1 MRKFNRVALV
11 LFLFFL
17 LRPAVFAQSRTA
29 FPRLEPDPKAL
40 EYYRLS
46 ERDQGYS
53 WIELAEISLWA
64 SGDYSAS
71 NLEKIRASVETLN
84 NSPANPQ
91 EAQQTAQQAVKER
104 AEFILGFMH
113 KNLLKSYS
121 LNQTR
126 IGALLSNGRF
136 NCVSSAVLYMILCRS
151 AGIHASGVMT
161 KDHAFMTLHI
171 GESDI
176 DVETTNPYG
185 FDPGNRKEFSDQF
198 GRVTGFAYVP
208 ARNYRDRQTIGQMEL
223 ISLILNNRIAELET
237 RGNYAEAVQVA
248 IDRAA
253 LLMGDVSAVKPDA
266 AEKSYGPIFEN
277 PFKDLMDRLFNYGST
292 LLKAG
297 REKDGLA
304 WAAAA
309 SSVYPDE
316 SRWQE
321 FILAAANN
329 QLVKYIKS
337 GKTTDARNFL
347 EGEKTLINQAN
358 YARLETVLIDAE
370 LIDNINKIRTA
381 ADGDAALLAIDQIRS
396 SGKISEKRAAEI
408 LTLAVQKTSVV
419 LSTAPAKDW
428 RAAAAY
434 IEDVVARYGS
444 NRELEQLLKTYRGNI
459 ATDFHNRFA
468 AAWNKKN
475 FEEAERILDEGLAE
489 FPDDR
494 QLLSDR
500 AIITKNR

>member
-1 MRKFNRVALV
+1 VSPKPSIRAALV
-11 LFLFFL
+11 IFLFLH
-17 LRPAVFAQSRTA
+17 LRPAIFAQSGTA

-46 ERDQGYS
+46 ERDHGYS
-53 WIELAEISLWA
+53 WTELAEISLWA
-64 SGDYSAS
+64 SGDYSIS
-71 NLEKIRASVETLN
+71 NLEKIRVAIETLN
-84 NSPANPQ
+84 NSPAQP
-91 EAQQTAQQAVKER
+91 ELAKEK

-113 KNLLKSYS
+113 KNFLKSYS

-126 IGALLSNGRF
+126 IGTLLSNGRF
-136 NCVSSAVLYMILCRS
+136 NCVSSAVLYMILCGS
-151 AGIHASGVMT
+151 AGLYANGVIT

-198 GRVTGFAYVP
+198 GKVTGFAYVP
-208 ARNYRDRQTIGQMEL
+208 ARNYRDRQTIGQIEL
-223 ISLILNNRIAELET
+223 ISLIMNNRIAELT
-237 RGNYAEAVQVA
+237 SRGNYAEAVPVA

-253 LLMGDVSAVKPDA
+253 LLMGNLSAVGPDA
-266 AEKSYGPIFEN
+266 AKKSYGPIFEN
-277 PFKDLMDRLFNYGST
+277 PFKNFMDQLFNYGAN

-297 REKDGLA
+297 REKDCLA

-309 SSVYPDE
+309 SSTYPDE

-329 QLVKYIKS
+329 HIMRYIKA
-337 GKTTDARNFL
+337 GKITDAKNFL
-347 EGEKTLINQAN
+347 EDQKTLINPAN
-358 YARLETVLIDAE
+358 YAQLETIVIDAE
-370 LIDNINKIRTA
+370 LLDNVNKIRTA
-381 ADGDAALLAIDQIRS
+381 ADGDAVVNAIDQARS
-396 SGKISEKRAAEI
+396 SGRITEKRAAEM
-408 LTLAVQKTSVV
+408 LTFAVQKTTSV
-419 LSTAPAKDW
+419 LTAAPARDW
-428 RAAAAY
+428 RAAVAY
-434 IEDVVARYGS
+434 IEAVLARFGA
-444 NRELEQLLKTYRGNI
+444 NRELEQALKTYRGNI
-459 ATDFHNRFA
+459 AADFHNRFA

-475 FEEAERILDEGLAE
+475 YDEAESILNEGLAE

-500 AIITKNR
+500 ATIAKNR

>member
-1 MRKFNRVALV
+1 MRKFNRVTLV
-11 LFLFFL
+11 LFIFL
-17 LRPAVFAQSRTA
+17 LRAAIFAQSRTA

-40 EYYRLS
+40 EYYKLS
-46 ERDQGYS
+46 ERNQNYS
-53 WIELAEISLWA
+53 WTELAEISLWA

-71 NLEKIRASVETLN
+71 NIDKIRAAAETLN
-84 NSPANPQ
+84 NSPARPQ
-91 EAQQTAQQAVKER
+91 AAKEK

-126 IGALLSNGRF
+126 IDTLLSNGRF
-136 NCVSSAVLYMILCRS
+136 NCVSSAVLYMILCES
-151 AGIHASGVMT
+151 AGLHASGVMT

-185 FDPGNRKEFSDQF
+185 FDPGNRKDFNDQF

-208 ARNYRDRQTIGQMEL
+208 ARNYRDRQTIGQIEL
-223 ISLILNNRIAELET
+223 VSLILNNRIAELES
-237 RGNYAEAVQVA
+237 RGNYVEAVQVA

-253 LLMGDVSAVKPDA
+253 LLMGNVSSGKPDT

-277 PFKDLMDRLFNYGST
+277 PFKDLMDRLFNYGAS
-292 LLKAG
+292 LLKVG
-297 REKDGLA
+297 REKDCLA

-316 SRWQE
+316 NRWQE

-329 QLVKYIKS
+329 HIMRYIKS
-337 GKTTDARNFL
+337 GKTADARNFL
-347 EGEKTLINQAN
+347 EGETTIINPAN
-358 YARLETVLIDAE
+358 YAKLETILVDAE
-370 LIDNINKIRTA
+370 LLDSVNKIRTA
-381 ADGDAALLAIDQIRS
+381 ADGDAVILAIDQARS
-396 SGKISEKRAAEI
+396 NGKIGEKRAVEI
-408 LTLAVQKTSVV
+408 LTFAVQKTSSA
-419 LSTAPAKDW
+419 LSAAPAKDW
-428 RAAAAY
+428 RAAVAY
-434 IEDVVARYGS
+434 IEGVLARFGA
-444 NRELEQLLKTYRGNI
+444 NRELEQALKTYRNNI

-468 AAWNKKN
+468 AEWNKKN
-475 FEEAERILDEGLAE
+475 FEEAKRILNEGLSE

-494 QLLSDR
+494 QLLSDKA
-500 AIITKNR
+500 AIIRTGNW

>member
-1 MRKFNRVALV
+1 MLKFNRVAPV
-11 LFLFFL
+11 FFLFFL
-17 LRPAVFAQSRTA
+17 LRPAIFAQSGTT

-40 EYYRLS
+40 EYYKLS

-53 WIELAEISLWA
+53 WTELAEISLWA
-64 SGDYSAS
+64 SGEYSAA
-71 NLEKIRASVETLN
+71 NLEKIRVSVETLKSS
-84 NSPANPQ
+84 SPASPEAAQ
-91 EAQQTAQQAVKER
+91 QAAQQTAKEK

-113 KNLLKSYS
+113 KNFLKSYS

-126 IGALLSNGRF
+126 IGTLLSNGRF
-136 NCVSSAVLYMILCRS
+136 NCVSSAALYMILCES
-151 AGIHASGVMT
+151 AGLHARGVIT
-161 KDHAFMTLHI
+161 KDHAFTTLHI

-208 ARNYRDRQTIGQMEL
+208 ARNYRDRQTIGQIEL
-223 ISLILNNRIAELET
+223 ISLILSNRIAELES
-237 RGNYAEAVQVA
+237 RGNYAEAVPVA

-253 LLMGDVSAVKPDA
+253 LLMGDVSNVRPDA
-266 AEKSYGPIFEN
+266 PEKSYGPIFEN
-277 PFKDLMDRLFNYGST
+277 PFKDLMNRLFNYGAN

-297 REKDGLA
+297 REKDCLA

-329 QLVKYIKS
+329 HIMRHIKS
-337 GKTTDARNFL
+337 GKTADARNFL
-347 EGEKTLINQAN
+347 EDEKTLINQAN

-370 LIDNINKIRTA
+370 LLDSVNKIRTA
-381 ADGDAALLAIDQIRS
+381 ADGDAVLLAIDQARS
-396 SGKISEKRAAEI
+396 SDKINNKRAAEI
-408 LTLAVQKTSVV
+408 LIFAVQKTTSV
-419 LSTAPAKDW
+419 LSAAPARDW
-428 RAAAAY
+428 RAAVSY
-434 IEDVVARYGS
+434 IEGVIAHFGA
-444 NRELEQLLKTYRGNI
+444 NRELEQALKTYRGNI
-459 ATDFHNRFA
+459 TTDFHNRFA

-475 FEEAERILDEGLAE
+475 FDEAERILNEGLAE

-500 AIITKNR
+500 ATIKK

>member
-17 LRPAVFAQSRTA
+17 LRTAVSAQSRTT

-40 EYYRLS
+40 EYHRLS
-46 ERDQGYS
+46 GRNQGYS
-53 WIELAEISLWA
+53 WTELAEISLWA
-64 SGDYSAS
+64 SGDYSVS
-71 NLEKIRASVETLN
+71 NLEKIRAAVDTLN
-84 NSPANPQ
+84 NSPTLP
-91 EAQQTAQQAVKER
+91 EAEKER

-126 IGALLSNGRF
+126 IGTMLSNGRF
-136 NCVSSAVLYMILCRS
+136 NCVSSAVLYMIFCRS
-151 AGIHASGVMT
+151 AGIYASGVMT

-208 ARNYRDRQTIGQMEL
+208 ARNYRDRQTIGQIEL
-223 ISLILNNRIAELET
+223 ISLILNNRIAELES
-237 RGNYAEAVQVA
+237 RGNYAEAVPVA

-253 LLMGDVSAVKPDA
+253 LLLGNVSTVRPDT

-277 PFKDLMDRLFNYGST
+277 PFKDLMDRLFNYSAN

-297 REKDGLA
+297 REEDCLA
-304 WAAAA
+304 WAVAA

-316 SRWQE
+316 NRWQE
-321 FILAAANN
+321 FIIAAVNN
-329 QLVKYIKS
+329 RIMRYIKA
-337 GKTTDARNFL
+337 GKTSDARNFL
-347 EGEKTLINQAN
+347 ESQEALINQAN
-358 YARLETVLIDAE
+358 YAKLETIVVDAE
-370 LIDNINKIRTA
+370 LLDSANKIRTA
-381 ADGDAALLAIDQIRS
+381 ADGDTVLLAIDQARS
-396 SGKISEKRAAEI
+396 NGKINEKRAAEMLI
-408 LTLAVQKTSVV
+408 FAVQKTTSV
-419 LSTAPAKDW
+419 LSAAPAKDW
-428 RAAAAY
+428 RAAVAY
-434 IEDVVARYGS
+434 IEGVIARFGA
-444 NRELEQLLKTYRGNI
+444 NRELEQALKTYRGNI

-475 FEEAERILDEGLAE
+475 FEEAERILNEGLAE

-500 AIITKNR
+500 AAITKNR